1 MTKRLDAR
9 KLGDMTVSPTVRRRR
24 LAAEL
29 RRLRAAR
36 EVTQQQA
43 AGHLGCTQ
51 AKIGRFETAKRSP
64 SIGDVTA
71 LLDFYRV
78 NGAEREQLLN
88 LARDARKRGWWH
100 SYSDVLPEWYETY
113 VGLEAEASSIHTYES
128 EAIPGLLQTEEYAHA
143 ITKSTLVQAE
153 EPEIARRVELRL
165 QRQRR
170 ITGDSPAEFWAVIGE
185 AALRRPV
192 GGSRVLRRQLEH
204 VLKLAELPQVT
215 LQIMSLNAGAHPAQ
229 VGPFVILR
237 YPDQA
242 DADVVYL
249 ETHVGGLYLEREN
262 ELSNYSAMMD
272 HLRAHAI
279 DPDASLDMVDARIGE
294 L

>member
-1 MTKRLDAR
+1 
-9 KLGDMTVSPTVRRRR
+9 MTVSPTVRRRR

-29 RRLRAAR
+29 RRLRALA

-43 AGHLGCTQ
+43 AAHLGCTQ

-64 SIGDVTA
+64 SVADVSG

-78 NGAEREQLLN
+78 EGAERQKLMN

-128 EAIPGLLQTEEYAHA
+128 EAIPGLLQTQEYAYA
-143 ITKSTLVQAE
+143 ITKSTLIRADDE
-153 EPEIARRVELRL
+153 AIARRVELRM
-165 QRQRR
+165 QRKQRV
-170 ITGDSPAEFWAVIGE
+170 TGENPLDLWAVVGE
-185 AALRRPV
+185 AALRRSV
-192 GGSRVLRRQLEH
+192 GSRQVLRNQLEH
-204 VLKLAELPQVT
+204 LLKLVEQPNIT
-215 LQIMSLNAGAHPAQ
+215 LQVMPLDAEAYPAQ
-229 VGPFVILR
+229 AGPFVILR
-237 YPDQA
+237 YSNRVDP
-242 DADVVYL
+242 DVVYL

-262 ELSNYSAMMD
+262 ELSKYVAMMD
-272 HLRAHAI
+272 HLRAHAV
-279 DPDASLDMVDARIGE
+279 DPEGSIRMINERIGE